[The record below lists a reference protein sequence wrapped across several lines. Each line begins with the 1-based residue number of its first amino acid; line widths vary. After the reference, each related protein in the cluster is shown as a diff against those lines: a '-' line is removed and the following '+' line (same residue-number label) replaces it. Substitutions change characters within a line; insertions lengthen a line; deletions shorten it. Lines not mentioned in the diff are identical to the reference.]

1 MCRGRAD
8 VIMPEYGAVDLG
20 ATNVRALV
28 ADPGGGELGAARR
41 RTPQSDGSTVAGA
54 VVATLERACA
64 DAGCDPE
71 ALAAVGVGSIGPL
84 DADAGAVVEPPN
96 VPADRID
103 LVDALGER
111 TGARVT
117 LTNDAVA
124 GVLGERR
131 FGDLPE
137 HGVYLT
143 LSTGVGAGAV
153 VGGHVLRGRRGNAV
167 EVGHLSLVPGGR
179 PCGCGGT
186 GHWEAYASGRGIAA
200 AARDLARDAPAGS
213 ESGPES
219 ATDPDPEALDAA
231 AVVAAADR
239 DAAVAAAGPEREV
252 GAPFPTGVD
261 GDPLATR
268 VVADAVTVT
277 ARGLAAVTHAYAPA
291 VVSVG
296 GAVALSNPS
305 LFVAPMTGLL
315 ADAGLAVPAPV
326 VRETPLG
333 ESAVLRGALAS
344 VLPERPHG
352 PSPDHNG

>member
-1 MCRGRAD
+1 MS
-8 VIMPEYGAVDLG
+8 EYGAVDLG

-28 ADPGGGELGAARR
+28 ADPTGEELGAARR
-41 RTPQSDGSTVAGA
+41 RTPQANGPTIAGA

-64 DAGCDPE
+64 DAGFTPG
-71 ALAAVGVGSIGPL
+71 ALVAVGIGSIGPL

-103 LVDALGER
+103 LADALRER
-111 TGARVT
+111 TGAPVT

-153 VGGHVLRGRRGNAV
+153 VDGHVLRGRRGNAA

-186 GHWEAYASGRGIAA
+186 GHWEAYASGSGIAA
-200 AARDLARDAPAGS
+200 AARDLVREASGGS
-213 ESGPES
+213 ESGPGP
-219 ATDPDPEALDAA
+219 ATDLDPEALDAA

-239 DAAVAAAGPEREV
+239 DAAVAVAGPEREV
-252 GAPFPTGVD
+252 GTPLPAGVD
-261 GDPLATR
+261 GNPLATR

-277 ARGLAAVTHAYAPA
+277 ARGLAAITHAYAPA

-296 GAVALSNPS
+296 GTVALSNPS
-305 LFVAPMTGLL
+305 LFVAPMAGLL
-315 ADAGLAVPAPV
+315 ADAGLAVPAPA

-333 ESAVLRGALAS
+333 ENAVLRGALAS

>member
-1 MCRGRAD
+1 
-8 VIMPEYGAVDLG
+8 MPEYGAVDLG

-28 ADPGGGELGAARR
+28 ADPTGEELGAARS
-41 RTPQSDGSTVAGA
+41 RTPQADGPTIAGA
-54 VVATLERACA
+54 AVATLDRACA
-64 DAGCDPE
+64 DAGCTPGG
-71 ALAAVGVGSIGPL
+71 LAAVGVGSIGPL

-103 LVDALGER
+103 LADALGER
-111 TGARVT
+111 TGAPVT

-124 GVLGERR
+124 AALGERR

-143 LSTGVGAGAV
+143 LSTGVGVGAV
-153 VGGHVLRGRRGNAV
+153 VDGHVLRGRRGNAA

-186 GHWEAYASGRGIAA
+186 GHWEAYASGSGMAA
-200 AARDLARDAPAGS
+200 AARDLAREASARG
-213 ESGPES
+213 ESGPGA
-219 ATDPDPEALDAA
+219 ATDLDPEALDAA

-239 DAAVAAAGPEREV
+239 DAAVAIADPEREV
-252 GAPFPTGVD
+252 GAPLPADVD
-261 GDPLATR
+261 GDLLATR
-268 VVADAVTVT
+268 VVADAITVT
-277 ARGLAAVTHAYAPA
+277 ARGLAAITHAYAPA

-296 GAVALSNPS
+296 GTVGLSNPS
-305 LFVAPMTGLL
+305 LFVAPMADLL
-315 ADAGLAVPAPV
+315 ADAGLAVPAPA

-333 ESAVLRGALAS
+333 ESAVLGGALAS

-352 PSPDHNG
+352 PFPDHNG